1 MREPVKYTLVFLVV
15 LALQYANVGLH
26 YTHLL
31 HGGSAIVVVLIAG
44 IMVLISACVFMEL
57 ARAMAATRIVALLG
71 VVFVALLC
79 LGMVG
84 DVWFR

>member
-1 MREPVKYTLVFLVV
+1 MREPLKYTLVFVVV
-15 LALQYANVGLH
+15 LALQYANFGLH
-26 YTHLL
+26 YTHLP
-31 HGGSAIVVVLIAG
+31 HAGTAIGILLIAG
-44 IMVLISACVFMEL
+44 VMVLTSAVVFMEL

-71 VVFVALLC
+71 VLFVALLC